1 MTIRALVELPEP
13 ESTTLHAVTFTNTDA
28 GSGVVVVRLVP
39 EALIPAEEATLQ
51 VLGLVPTRSR
61 EVGHT
66 TTRSVGFPA
75 WVISTHPADTRQA
88 LRLVSD
94 LEWARN
100 TMPKVAK
107 IEKKFATILA
117 DLGDSAPHFVPT
129 LMEELARIF
138 AAGGKQAAA
147 KRAFAK
153 AREFEHTYDLPVD
166 SWRHRAA
173 ATEFAALGIIG
184 AADMTREARAASSR
198 CANPQEAYKY
208 FLSLC
213 INQIRAGGQA
223 YAGMLRD
230 IIRLGK
236 AAGHSAANSGVHL
249 LDGIA
254 GSPALKTVPWQFY
267 KELAEHIRPAATRKP
282 ELYARLFAHSTTQ
295 IDQYGSDPGEWFTMI
310 SDLGVVDIIASDQ
323 RVFVSWLANIIE
335 LEPYTPRRNG
345 GDLTPIIR
353 GIRDKADLVRGQH
366 IPANIAKIP
375 LEILATLTTAGA
387 TWDKKPDQQPMGESN
402 QWRRVLQRLRHCHAG
417 VLDLSALCADAELLA
432 ATLGDFSLAD
442 IPHHAVPTLVACGG
456 TGLFDA
462 LTQAALDELA
472 RANHPLIGRTNFR
485 KLVGGIPSQTL
496 SPTTRAAITHH
507 FDISPA
513 TILAANLHAGLLTEY
528 TWPELE
534 NRWAGVDK
542 RPTITLWESYPGVI
556 VATPDRIAYIEN
568 DTTVSEHD
576 HVDTNSDAGQIAV
589 GENILT
595 IRYVAG
601 TIGFNAEWATGVPQ
615 PLNLHQWQHGH
626 YELSTNTLLIPAGR
640 LYGGGIARHAD
651 AAATDVPGTEITMP
665 EGNAFG
671 DNDGH
676 AWHTVLRKDPWSET
690 YAIRQVNP
698 ETGRAL
704 GPSQPEALRS
714 LGRTTATPI
723 DWGRSTQLPTR
734 IMGRDYRPHHPQL
747 FFRQEPHDPLLLCAI
762 LKPHDGTYP
771 LIDADGITHTSP
783 VGTVGYLHLH
793 GVTYLYTKDGQLL
806 RSGTSELAM
815 IANPTYDKWGNRH
828 FFHDLPWNAWRN
840 LTIRSPKASEALR
853 GITEAQAQQL
863 LDSIPAGNPH
873 QVAANL
879 LGLDADDDLCTSV
892 VQAARRVQEHCKPR

>member
-1 MTIRALVELPEP
+1 MTIRALVEPPEP
-13 ESTTLHAVTFTNTDA
+13 ESITLHAVTFTNTDA

-51 VLGLVPTRSR
+51 VLGLAPTQSR

-107 IEKKFATILA
+107 IEKKFATIIA
-117 DLGDSAPHFVPT
+117 DLGDSVPHFVPT
-129 LMEELARIF
+129 LMEELARVF

-153 AREFEHTYDLPVD
+153 AREFERTYDLPVD

-173 ATEFAALGIIG
+173 ATEFAAFGIIG
-184 AADMTREARAASSR
+184 AADMAREAQAASNLVRQPARSLQVFPVVVHQPDSR
-198 CANPQEAYKY
+198 R
-208 FLSLC
+208 
-213 INQIRAGGQA
+213 RAGVC
-223 YAGMLRD
+223 RN
-230 IIRLGK
+230 
-236 AAGHSAANSGVHL
+236 AARHHPTRVGGVHL
-249 LDGIA
+249 VEGIA

-267 KELAEHIRPAATRKP
+267 KELAECIRPAATRKP
-282 ELYARLFAHSTTQ
+282 ELYARLFAHSTIQ
-295 IDQYGSDPGEWFTMI
+295 IDRYGSDPGEWFTMI
-310 SDLGVVDIIASDQ
+310 SDLRVVDIIASDQ
-323 RVFVSWLANIIE
+323 RVFVTWLANIIE
-335 LEPYTPRRNG
+335 LEPYTPRRGG

-353 GIRDKADLVRGQH
+353 GICDKEALVRGQP
-366 IPANIAKIP
+366 IPANIVKIP

-387 TWDKKPDQQPMGESN
+387 TWGKKPDQQPVGESN
-402 QWRRVLQRLRHCHAG
+402 QWCRVLQRLRHCHAG

-485 KLVGGIPSQTL
+485 KLVGGIPPQTL

-542 RPTITLWESYPGVI
+542 RPDITLWESYPGVI

-615 PLNLHQWQHGH
+615 PLNLHQWRHGH
-626 YELSTNTLLIPAGR
+626 YELSTNTLPIPAGR

-671 DNDGH
+671 DNHGH
-676 AWHTVLRKDPWSET
+676 AWHTALRKDPWSET

-704 GPSQPEALRS
+704 GASCPEALHS
-714 LGRTTATPI
+714 LERTTVTPI

-793 GVTYLYTKDGQLL
+793 GVTYLYTEDGQLL

-840 LTIRSPKASEALR
+840 LTIRSPKASEVLR
-853 GITEAQAQQL
+853 GITEAQAQLL
-863 LDSIPAGNPH
+863 LDSLSAGNPH
-873 QVAANL
+873 QIAANL
-879 LGLDADDDLCTSV
+879 LGLDPDDDLCASV
-892 VQAARRVQEHCKPR
+892 VQAARRVQEHCKPQ

>member
-1 MTIRALVELPEP
+1 MTIRALVEPPEP
-13 ESTTLHAVTFTNTDA
+13 ESTTLHAVTFTDTDA

-107 IEKKFATILA
+107 IEKKFATIIA
-117 DLGDSAPHFVPT
+117 DLGDSAPYFVPT

-153 AREFEHTYDLPVD
+153 AREFERTYDLPVD

-184 AADMTREARAASSR
+184 AADMTREAQAASSR
-198 CANPQEAYKY
+198 CTNPQEAYKY

-213 INQIRAGGQA
+213 INQIRAGGQV
-223 YAGMLRD
+223 YAGMLCD

-236 AAGHSAANSGVHL
+236 AAGHSAADSGVHL

-295 IDQYGSDPGEWFTMI
+295 IDWYGSDPGEWFTMI

-323 RVFVSWLANIIE
+323 RVFVSWLASIIE

-353 GIRDKADLVRGQH
+353 GIRDKADLVRGQQ

-496 SPTTRAAITHH
+496 SPTTS
-507 FDISPA
+507 ISVRPP
-513 TILAANLHAGLLTEY
+513 Y
-528 TWPELE
+528 W
-534 NRWAGVDK
+534 
-542 RPTITLWESYPGVI
+542 RPTSTLACSPNTPGRNWK
-556 VATPDRIAYIEN
+556 T
-568 DTTVSEHD
+568 
-576 HVDTNSDAGQIAV
+576 AGRA
-589 GENILT
+589 
-595 IRYVAG
+595 
-601 TIGFNAEWATGVPQ
+601 
-615 PLNLHQWQHGH
+615 
-626 YELSTNTLLIPAGR
+626 STSGPPSRCGNPIPASSSPPR
-640 LYGGGIARHAD
+640 
-651 AAATDVPGTEITMP
+651 TESPTSKTTPPYPNTITSTP
-665 EGNAFG
+665 
-671 DNDGH
+671 
-676 AWHTVLRKDPWSET
+676 
-690 YAIRQVNP
+690 
-698 ETGRAL
+698 
-704 GPSQPEALRS
+704 
-714 LGRTTATPI
+714 TATP
-723 DWGRSTQLPTR
+723 GRSPWAKTSSPSDTWPVPSDSTPNGPPGCR
-734 IMGRDYRPHHPQL
+734 NRSTFTSG
-747 FFRQEPHDPLLLCAI
+747 
-762 LKPHDGTYP
+762 GT
-771 LIDADGITHTSP
+771 ATTNSP
-783 VGTVGYLHLH
+783 PIRCPSPSVGST
-793 GVTYLYTKDGQLL
+793 
-806 RSGTSELAM
+806 
-815 IANPTYDKWGNRH
+815 
-828 FFHDLPWNAWRN
+828 
-840 LTIRSPKASEALR
+840 
-853 GITEAQAQQL
+853 
-863 LDSIPAGNPH
+863 
-873 QVAANL
+873 AA
-879 LGLDADDDLCTSV
+879 
-892 VQAARRVQEHCKPR
+892 E

>member
-1 MTIRALVELPEP
+1 MTIRALVEPPEP

-51 VLGLVPTRSR
+51 VLGLAPTRSR

-75 WVISTHPADTRQA
+75 WVISTHSADTRQA

-107 IEKKFATILA
+107 IEKKFATILT

-138 AAGGKQAAA
+138 AAAGGKQAAA

-153 AREFEHTYDLPVD
+153 AREFERTYDLPVD

-213 INQIRAGGQA
+213 INQICAGGQV
-223 YAGMLRD
+223 YAGMLCD

-236 AAGHSAANSGVHL
+236 AAGHSAADSGVHL
-249 LDGIA
+249 VEGIA

-267 KELAEHIRPAATRKP
+267 KELAEHIRSAATRKP

-295 IDQYGSDPGEWFTMI
+295 IDRYGSDPGEWFTMI

-323 RVFVSWLANIIE
+323 RVFVTWLANIIE

-366 IPANIAKIP
+366 ISANIAKIP

-485 KLVGGIPSQTL
+485 KLVGGVPPQTL

-542 RPTITLWESYPGVI
+542 RPDITLWESYPGVI
-556 VATPDRIAYIEN
+556 VATPDRIAYMK
-568 DTTVSEHD
+568 TTPSYP
-576 HVDTNSDAGQIAV
+576 N
-589 GENILT
+589 T
-595 IRYVAG
+595 I
-601 TIGFNAEWATGVPQ
+601 T
-615 PLNLHQWQHGH
+615 
-626 YELSTNTLLIPAGR
+626 STP
-640 LYGGGIARHAD
+640 
-651 AAATDVPGTEITMP
+651 
-665 EGNAFG
+665 
-671 DNDGH
+671 
-676 AWHTVLRKDPWSET
+676 
-690 YAIRQVNP
+690 
-698 ETGRAL
+698 
-704 GPSQPEALRS
+704 
-714 LGRTTATPI
+714 TATP
-723 DWGRSTQLPTR
+723 GRSPWAKTSSPSDTWPVPSDSTPNGPPGCR
-734 IMGRDYRPHHPQL
+734 NRSTFTSG
-747 FFRQEPHDPLLLCAI
+747 
-762 LKPHDGTYP
+762 GTDTTNSP
-771 LIDADGITHTSP
+771 PIRCPSPP
-783 VGTVGYLHLH
+783 VGST
-793 GVTYLYTKDGQLL
+793 
-806 RSGTSELAM
+806 
-815 IANPTYDKWGNRH
+815 
-828 FFHDLPWNAWRN
+828 
-840 LTIRSPKASEALR
+840 
-853 GITEAQAQQL
+853 
-863 LDSIPAGNPH
+863 
-873 QVAANL
+873 AA
-879 LGLDADDDLCTSV
+879 
-892 VQAARRVQEHCKPR
+892 E

>member
-1 MTIRALVELPEP
+1 MTIRALVEPPEP
-13 ESTTLHAVTFTNTDA
+13 ESTTLHAVTFTDTDA

-66 TTRSVGFPA
+66 TARSVGFPA

-153 AREFEHTYDLPVD
+153 AREFERTYDLSVD

-173 ATEFAALGIIG
+173 VTEFAVLGIIG
-184 AADMTREARAASSR
+184 ASDMTREARAVSSR

-213 INQIRAGGQA
+213 INQIRAGGQV

-230 IIRLGK
+230 IMRLGK
-236 AAGHSAANSGVHL
+236 AAGHSAADSGVHL
-249 LDGIA
+249 VEGIA

-295 IDQYGSDPGEWFTMI
+295 IDRYGSDPGEWFTMI
-310 SDLGVVDIIASDQ
+310 SDLGVVDIIASNQ
-323 RVFVSWLANIIE
+323 RVFVSWLASIIE
-335 LEPYTPRRNG
+335 LEPYTPRRGG

-353 GIRDKADLVRGQH
+353 GICDKEALVRGQP

-375 LEILATLTTAGA
+375 LEILATLTAAGV
-387 TWDKKPDQQPMGESN
+387 TWDKKPAQQPVGESN
-402 QWRRVLQRLRHCHAG
+402 QWRRVLQRLHHCHAG

-432 ATLGDFSLAD
+432 ATLGDCSLAD
-442 IPHHAVPTLVACGG
+442 IPHDAVPTLVACGG
-456 TGLFDA
+456 AGLFDA

-485 KLVGGIPSQTL
+485 KLVGGIPPQTL

-556 VATPDRIAYIEN
+556 VATPD
-568 DTTVSEHD
+568 
-576 HVDTNSDAGQIAV
+576 
-589 GENILT
+589 
-595 IRYVAG
+595 
-601 TIGFNAEWATGVPQ
+601 
-615 PLNLHQWQHGH
+615 
-626 YELSTNTLLIPAGR
+626 
-640 LYGGGIARHAD
+640 
-651 AAATDVPGTEITMP
+651 
-665 EGNAFG
+665 
-671 DNDGH
+671 
-676 AWHTVLRKDPWSET
+676 
-690 YAIRQVNP
+690 
-698 ETGRAL
+698 
-704 GPSQPEALRS
+704 
-714 LGRTTATPI
+714 
-723 DWGRSTQLPTR
+723 
-734 IMGRDYRPHHPQL
+734 
-747 FFRQEPHDPLLLCAI
+747 
-762 LKPHDGTYP
+762 
-771 LIDADGITHTSP
+771 
-783 VGTVGYLHLH
+783 
-793 GVTYLYTKDGQLL
+793 
-806 RSGTSELAM
+806 
-815 IANPTYDKWGNRH
+815 
-828 FFHDLPWNAWRN
+828 
-840 LTIRSPKASEALR
+840 
-853 GITEAQAQQL
+853 
-863 LDSIPAGNPH
+863 
-873 QVAANL
+873 
-879 LGLDADDDLCTSV
+879 
-892 VQAARRVQEHCKPR
+892 

>member
-1 MTIRALVELPEP
+1 MTIRALVEPPEP
-13 ESTTLHAVTFTNTDA
+13 ESITLHAVTFTNTDA

-51 VLGLVPTRSR
+51 VLGLAPTQSR

-107 IEKKFATILA
+107 IEKKFATIIA
-117 DLGDSAPHFVPT
+117 DLGDSVPHFVPT
-129 LMEELARIF
+129 LMEELARVF

-153 AREFEHTYDLPVD
+153 AREFERTYDLPVD

-173 ATEFAALGIIG
+173 ATEFAAFGIIG
-184 AADMTREARAASSR
+184 AADMAREAQAASNLVRQPARSLQVFPVVVHQPDSR
-198 CANPQEAYKY
+198 R
-208 FLSLC
+208 
-213 INQIRAGGQA
+213 RAGVC
-223 YAGMLRD
+223 RN
-230 IIRLGK
+230 
-236 AAGHSAANSGVHL
+236 AARHHPTRVGGVHL
-249 LDGIA
+249 VEGIA

-267 KELAEHIRPAATRKP
+267 KELAECIRPAATRKP
-282 ELYARLFAHSTTQ
+282 ELYARLFAHSTIQ
-295 IDQYGSDPGEWFTMI
+295 IDRYGSDPGEWFTMI
-310 SDLGVVDIIASDQ
+310 SDLRVVDIIASDQ
-323 RVFVSWLANIIE
+323 RVFVTWLANIIE
-335 LEPYTPRRNG
+335 LEPYTPRRGG

-353 GIRDKADLVRGQH
+353 GICDKEALVRGQP
-366 IPANIAKIP
+366 IPANIVKIP

-387 TWDKKPDQQPMGESN
+387 TWGKKPDQQPVGESN
-402 QWRRVLQRLRHCHAG
+402 QWCRVLQRLRHCHAG

-485 KLVGGIPSQTL
+485 KLVGGIPPQTL

-513 TILAANLHAGLLTEY
+513 TILAANPHAGLLTEY

-542 RPTITLWESYPGVI
+542 RPDITLWESYPGVI
-556 VATPDRIAYIEN
+556 VATPDRLAYIEN

-601 TIGFNAEWATGVPQ
+601 TIGFNAEWATGVSQ
-615 PLNLHQWQHGH
+615 PLNLHQWRHGH
-626 YELSTNTLLIPAGR
+626 YELSTNTLPIPAGR

-651 AAATDVPGTEITMP
+651 ATATDVPGTEITMP

-676 AWHTVLRKDPWSET
+676 AWYTSLRKDPWSET
-690 YAIRQVNP
+690 HAIRQVNP
-698 ETGRAL
+698 ETGREL
-704 GPSQPEALRS
+704 GPAQPEALCS
-714 LGRTTATPI
+714 LERTTAIPI

-793 GVTYLYTKDGQLL
+793 GVTYLYTEDGQLL
-806 RSGTSELAM
+806 RPGTSELAM

-840 LTIRSPKASEALR
+840 LTIRSPKASEVLR

-863 LDSIPAGNPH
+863 LDSLSAGNPH

-879 LGLDADDDLCTSV
+879 LGLDPDDDLCASV
-892 VQAARRVQEHCKPR
+892 VQAARRVQEHCKPQ